1 MTNTHG
7 MELQIRVTFYS
18 LEIFPTMYILRDS
31 PWCGLYVWTMCGRCV
46 DKMVIYGFYQKGH
59 LEVKNKIPSQAGR
72 INLVKTNWEGTYAC
86 WRRRKRYYA
95 IIWPKIEKKSILH
108 VGPQPKIG
116 KKMHFF
122 RFFQKCTRSPLYIK
136 KARRMCLGHPKC
148 IFPAIYRPYEHL

>member
-46 DKMVIYGFYQKGH
+46 DKTVIYGFYQKGH
-59 LEVKNKIPSQAGR
+59 PEVKNKIPSQAGR

-95 IIWPKIEKKSILH
+95 IIWPKIEKNRFCMSVHSQKYA
-108 VGPQPKIG
+108 
-116 KKMHFF
+116 KKCIFF

>member
-1 MTNTHG
+1 M
-7 MELQIRVTFYS
+7 
-18 LEIFPTMYILRDS
+18 
-31 PWCGLYVWTMCGRCV
+31 CGPCVDDVWTMCGRCV
-46 DKMVIYGFYQKGH
+46 DKTVIYGFYQKGH
-59 LEVKNKIPSQAGR
+59 PEVKNKIPSQAGR

-148 IFPAIYRPYEHL
+148 IFPAIYRPYEHVYPLWKNHDFWSKIAILSIFGYFWPYS